1 MAVAA
6 KPLKIDVEPRWWDNV
21 FAPSSCLVLITT
33 VDPQG
38 RVNAAAFGTCTR
50 VCHEPMYIAF
60 TCSADR
66 DTTNNALATGEF
78 VVNVVPF
85 EQAVLDKVP
94 VCGLP
99 FKPGVHVNYQETVLP
114 IHDGVTKLRDL
125 PKEMGGSGASLPE

>member
-1 MAVAA
+1 MAAA
-6 KPLKIDVEPRWWDNV
+6 PSRLTTSSAARSSPAARTASRPDGFPMIAAAPAKTDVSPEFWDNI

-60 TCSADR
+60 TCGTGK
-66 DTTNNALATGEF
+66 DTSDNVLATGEF

-85 EQAVLDKVP
+85 EQAMLDKV
-94 VCGLP
+94 
-99 FKPGVHVNYQETVLP
+99 
-114 IHDGVTKLRDL
+114 
-125 PKEMGGSGASLPE
+125 